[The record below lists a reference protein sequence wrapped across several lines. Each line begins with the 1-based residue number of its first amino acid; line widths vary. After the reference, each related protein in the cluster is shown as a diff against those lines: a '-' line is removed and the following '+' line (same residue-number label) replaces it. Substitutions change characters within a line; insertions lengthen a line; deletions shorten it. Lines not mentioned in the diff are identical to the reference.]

1 MKRNGKDA
9 VKAAKKMLV
18 DAFCDIPNYMLPPV
32 LDGFRYVEGKWDDG
46 FVIED
51 KAYGSRFVWIPV
63 GSLYAN
69 GTLDGKNF
77 NQKFGRRNF
86 EGDDFSETGYHEIE
100 TPEVVLQRQII
111 ELIEGFYISQFE
123 ISGIGIQGICRS
135 VKWAN
140 PIRCVDLKSAEKIAS
155 QVATTGNLPTHL
167 VTGAEYDTVLQWLL
181 QSGAKTLEEVTVD
194 SRSWGNYSI
203 TREKTGSNENY
214 VANRIYD
221 LAGNNL
227 EWTQEKF
234 GEDYSVLRGGNYG
247 INAPVSHRSYGIS
260 AYPNGGCAARA
271 ALYVPI
277 TQRVREDSN
286 ERQNIFGA
294 PGLAYNAA

>member
-1 MKRNGKDA
+1 M
-9 VKAAKKMLV
+9 
-18 DAFCDIPNYMLPPV
+18 
-32 LDGFRYVEGKWDDG
+32 
-46 FVIED
+46 
-51 KAYGSRFVWIPV
+51 
-63 GSLYAN
+63 YAN

-227 EWTQEKF
+227 EWTQEGF
-234 GEDYSVLRGGNYG
+234 GEDYSVFRGGNYG
-247 INAPVSHRSYGIS
+247 INAPVSHRLHGIS
-260 AYPNGGCAARA
+260 AYPNGGCAVRV

-277 TQRVREDSN
+277 TQEVREDSN
-286 ERQNIFGA
+286 GR
-294 PGLAYNAA
+294 

>member
-1 MKRNGKDA
+1 MKRYEKDA
-9 VKAAKKMLV
+9 VKAAEKMLG
-18 DAFCDIPNYMLPPV
+18 DGIPNYMLPPV
-32 LDGFRYVEGKWDDG
+32 FDGFRYVEGKWDDG

-51 KAYGSRFVWIPV
+51 KAFRSRFVWVPV
-63 GSLYAN
+63 GSLYAK

-77 NQKFGRRNF
+77 NQRFGRRNF

-100 TPEVVLQRQII
+100 TPEVVLRRQSI
-111 ELIEGFYISQFE
+111 ELSGGFYISQFE

-227 EWTQEKF
+227 EWTQEEF
-234 GEDYSVLRGGNYG
+234 WEDYSVFRGGNYG

-277 TQRVREDSN
+277 TQEVKEDSN
-286 ERQNIFGA
+286 GRQNICGA
-294 PGLAYNAA
+294 PGLVYNAA

>member
-1 MKRNGKDA
+1 MGDG
-9 VKAAKKMLV
+9 
-18 DAFCDIPNYMLPPV
+18 IPNYMLPPV
-32 LDGFRYVEGKWDDG
+32 FDGFRYVEGKWDDG

-51 KAYGSRFVWIPV
+51 KAYRSRFVWIPV

-77 NQKFGRRNF
+77 NQRFGRRNF
-86 EGDDFSETGYHEIE
+86 EGDDFSENGYHEIE
-100 TPEVVLQRQII
+100 TPEVVLQRQSI
-111 ELIEGFYISQFE
+111 ELSGGFYISQFE
-123 ISGIGIQGICRS
+123 ISGRGIQGICRS

-140 PIRCVDLKSAEKIAS
+140 PIRCVTSKCAKRIAS
-155 QVATTGNLPTHL
+155 QVATTRNLPTHL
-167 VTGAEYDTVLQWLL
+167 VTGSEYDTVLQWLI

-194 SRSWGNYSI
+194 SQSWGNYSI

-227 EWTQEKF
+227 EWTQEEF
-234 GEDYSVLRGGNYG
+234 GEDYSVFRGGNYG
-247 INAPVSHRSYGIS
+247 INAPVSHRSHGIS

-277 TQRVREDSN
+277 TQEVKEDSN
-286 ERQNIFGA
+286 GR
-294 PGLAYNAA
+294 

>member
-1 MKRNGKDA
+1 MKRYEKDA
-9 VKAAKKMLV
+9 VKAAEKMLG
-18 DAFCDIPNYMLPPV
+18 DGIPNYMLPPV

-111 ELIEGFYISQFE
+111 ELIDGFYISQFE

-140 PIRCVDLKSAEKIAS
+140 PIRCVDLKSAKKIAS
-155 QVATTGNLPTHL
+155 QVATTRNLPTHL
-167 VTGAEYDTVLQWLL
+167 VTGSEYDTVLQWLI

-194 SRSWGNYSI
+194 SQSWGNYSI

-227 EWTQEKF
+227 EWTQEEF
-234 GEDYSVLRGGNYG
+234 GEDYSVFRGGNYG

-260 AYPNGGCAARA
+260 AYPNGGCAVRA
-271 ALYVPI
+271 VLHVPI
-277 TQRVREDSN
+277 TQEVKEDSN
-286 ERQNIFGA
+286 GRQNICGA
-294 PGLAYNAA
+294 PGLVYNAA

>member
-9 VKAAKKMLV
+9 VKAAKKMLG

-32 LDGFRYVEGKWDDG
+32 LAGFRYVEGKWDDG

-51 KAYGSRFVWIPV
+51 KAYGSRFVWVPV
-63 GSLYAN
+63 GSLDAN

-77 NQKFGRRNF
+77 NQRFGRRNF
-86 EGDDFSETGYHEIE
+86 EGDDFSENGYHEIE
-100 TPEVVLQRQII
+100 TPEVVLQRQSI
-111 ELIEGFYISQFE
+111 ELIGGFFISQFE

-227 EWTQEKF
+227 EWTQERL
-234 GEDYSVLRGGNYG
+234 GEDYSVFRGGNYG
-247 INAPVSHRSYGIS
+247 INAPVSHRSHGIS
-260 AYPNGGCAARA
+260 AYPNGGCAVRV
-271 ALYVPI
+271 ALCVPI
-277 TQRVREDSN
+277 TQEVREDSN
-286 ERQNIFGA
+286 GR
-294 PGLAYNAA
+294 

>member
-1 MKRNGKDA
+1 
-9 VKAAKKMLV
+9 MLG
-18 DAFCDIPNYMLPPV
+18 DGIPNYMLPPV
-32 LDGFRYVEGKWDDG
+32 LDGFRYVEGNWNDG

-51 KAYGSRFVWIPV
+51 KAFRSRFVWIPV

-111 ELIEGFYISQFE
+111 ELIGGFYISQFE
-123 ISGIGIQGICRS
+123 ISGRGIQGICRS

-140 PIRCVDLKSAEKIAS
+140 PIRCVTSKCAERIAS
-155 QVATTGNLPTHL
+155 QVATTGNLPTRL

-194 SRSWGNYSI
+194 SQSWGNYFI

-227 EWTQEKF
+227 EWTQEEF
-234 GEDYSVLRGGNYG
+234 WEDYSVFRGGNYG
-247 INAPVSHRSYGIS
+247 INAPVSHRLHGIS
-260 AYPNGGCAARA
+260 AYPNGGCAVRV

-277 TQRVREDSN
+277 TQEVREDSN
-286 ERQNIFGA
+286 GR
-294 PGLAYNAA
+294 

>member
-1 MKRNGKDA
+1 MKRYEKDA
-9 VKAAKKMLV
+9 VKAAKKMLG
-18 DAFCDIPNYMLPPV
+18 DGIPNYMLPPV
-32 LDGFRYVEGKWDDG
+32 FDGFRYVEGKWDDG

-51 KAYGSRFVWIPV
+51 KAFRSRFVWIPV

-77 NQKFGRRNF
+77 NQRFGRRNF

-100 TPEVVLQRQII
+100 TPEVVLRRQSI
-111 ELIEGFYISQFE
+111 ELSGGFYISQFE

-140 PIRCVDLKSAEKIAS
+140 PIRCVTSKCAKIIAS
-155 QVATTGNLPTHL
+155 QVATTRNLPTHL
-167 VTGAEYDTVLQWLL
+167 VTGSEYDTALQWLI

-194 SRSWGNYSI
+194 SQSWGNYSI

-227 EWTQEKF
+227 EWTQEEF
-234 GEDYSVLRGGNYG
+234 GEDYSVFRGGNYG
-247 INAPVSHRSYGIS
+247 INAPVSHRSHGIS

-277 TQRVREDSN
+277 TQEVKEDSN
-286 ERQNIFGA
+286 GRQNICGA
-294 PGLAYNAA
+294 PGLVYNAA

>member
-1 MKRNGKDA
+1 MKRYEKDA
-9 VKAAKKMLV
+9 VKAAEKMLG
-18 DAFCDIPNYMLPPV
+18 DGIPNYMLPPV
-32 LDGFRYVEGKWDDG
+32 FDGFRYVEGKWDDG

-51 KAYGSRFVWIPV
+51 KAFRSRFVWVPV

-77 NQKFGRRNF
+77 NQRFGRRNF

-100 TPEVVLQRQII
+100 TPEVVLRRQSI
-111 ELIEGFYISQFE
+111 ELSGGFYISQFE

-167 VTGAEYDTVLQWLL
+167 VTGSEYDTVLQWLI

-194 SRSWGNYSI
+194 SQSWGNYSI

-227 EWTQEKF
+227 EWTQEEF
-234 GEDYSVLRGGNYG
+234 WEDYSVFRGGNYG
-247 INAPVSHRSYGIS
+247 INAPVSHRSHGIS
-260 AYPNGGCAARA
+260 AYSSGGCAVRV

-277 TQRVREDSN
+277 TQEVREDSN
-286 ERQNIFGA
+286 GDRTFVEHQA
-294 PGLAYNAA
+294 

>member
-1 MKRNGKDA
+1 MKRYEKDA
-9 VKAAKKMLV
+9 VKAAEKMLG
-18 DAFCDIPNYMLPPV
+18 DGIPNYMLPPV
-32 LDGFRYVEGKWDDG
+32 FDGFRYVEGKWDDG

-51 KAYGSRFVWIPV
+51 KAYRSRFVWIPV

-77 NQKFGRRNF
+77 NQRFGRRNF
-86 EGDDFSETGYHEIE
+86 EGDDFSENGYHEIE
-100 TPEVVLQRQII
+100 TPEVVLRRQII
-111 ELIEGFYISQFE
+111 ELIGGFYISQFE
-123 ISGIGIQGICRS
+123 ISGIGIRGICRS

-140 PIRCVDLKSAEKIAS
+140 PIRCVNLKCAEKIAS

-167 VTGAEYDTVLQWLL
+167 VTGAEYDTALQWLI

-194 SRSWGNYSI
+194 SQSWGNYFI

-227 EWTQEKF
+227 EWTQEEF
-234 GEDYSVLRGGNYG
+234 GEDYSVFRGGNYG
-247 INAPVSHRSYGIS
+247 INAPVSHRSHGIS
-260 AYPNGGCAARA
+260 AYPNGGCAVRV

-277 TQRVREDSN
+277 TQEVREDSN
-286 ERQNIFGA
+286 GR
-294 PGLAYNAA
+294 

>member
-1 MKRNGKDA
+1 MKRYEKDA
-9 VKAAKKMLV
+9 VKAAKKRLG

-32 LDGFRYVEGKWDDG
+32 LDGFRYVEGNWNDG

-51 KAYGSRFVWIPV
+51 KAFRSRFVWIPV

-77 NQKFGRRNF
+77 NQRFGRRNF
-86 EGDDFSETGYHEIE
+86 EGDDFSENGYHEIE
-100 TPEVVLQRQII
+100 TPEVVLQRQSI
-111 ELIEGFYISQFE
+111 ELSGGFYISQFE
-123 ISGIGIQGICRS
+123 ISGRGIQGICRS

-140 PIRCVDLKSAEKIAS
+140 PIRCVTSKCAKRIAS
-155 QVATTGNLPTHL
+155 QVATTRNLPTHL
-167 VTGAEYDTVLQWLL
+167 VTGSEYDTALQWLI

-194 SRSWGNYSI
+194 SQSWGNYFI

-227 EWTQEKF
+227 EWTQEEF
-234 GEDYSVLRGGNYG
+234 WEDYSVFRGGNYG
-247 INAPVSHRSYGIS
+247 INAPVSHRSHGIS
-260 AYPNGGCAARA
+260 AYPNGGCAVRV

-277 TQRVREDSN
+277 TQEIREDSN
-286 ERQNIFGA
+286 GR
-294 PGLAYNAA
+294 